1 MFRKIPP
8 RILGLTIAFLGLVAL
23 GGALLVLN
31 SDAFSGKAGELGEFS
46 AIPAKTQFG
55 APSLMLNDLSGA
67 LHALSEFRGRV
78 VLVNLWAT
86 WCPPCAAEMP
96 ILQLFFEKHREQGF
110 VVIAIEDGDPRA
122 QVVSFVQSR
131 RLTFP
136 VWLDPSYQA
145 TDRAFRTISLPSSYV
160 IDREGIV
167 RLVWV
172 GAINAQN
179 LEKYVTPLIQE

>member
-1 MFRKIPP
+1 
-8 RILGLTIAFLGLVAL
+8 VAL
-23 GGALLVLN
+23 GSALSVLI
-31 SDAFSGKAGELGEFS
+31 SDSSRGNDNQPSEFT
-46 AIPAKTQFG
+46 AIPAKTQFS
-55 APSLMLNDLSGA
+55 APSLMLSDLSGVP
-67 LHALSEFRGRV
+67 HALSDYRGRV

-96 ILQLFFEKHREQGF
+96 NLQIYFEKHREQGF
-110 VVIAIEDGDPRA
+110 VVVAVEDGDPRT
-122 QVVSFVQSR
+122 QVLSFVQSQ

-145 TDRAFRTISLPSSYV
+145 TDRAFRTNSLPSSYV
-160 IDREGIV
+160 IDREQIV

-172 GAINAQN
+172 GAINAAN